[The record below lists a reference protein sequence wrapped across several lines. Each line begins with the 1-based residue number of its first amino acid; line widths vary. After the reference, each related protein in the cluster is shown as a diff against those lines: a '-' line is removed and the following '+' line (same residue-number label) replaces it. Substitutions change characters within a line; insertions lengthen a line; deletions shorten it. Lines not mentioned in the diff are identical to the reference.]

1 MKLRYKGIC
10 YYIEDVKYTDTIGT
24 VLDNFDIFRKD
35 LQKLKELKISTIIHV
50 YDGLE
55 SIAMNEIPSKNP
67 DKIFELRIELR

>member
-10 YYIEDVKYTDTIGT
+10 YYIEDVKSIDTIGT